1 MIVNSLP
8 VNIRSMSSPAPGTVR
23 CVGGIVHDAA
33 GRLLLIKRGNEPGR
47 GLWAVPG
54 GRVEPGETDKEAVVR
69 EIFEETGLDVI
80 PGTLAGSV
88 MIGPFAIN
96 DYVCALA
103 GGTLKAGDDATEVR
117 WVDAA
122 AFSELD
128 QVSGLVDNLMTTL
141 SDWRVLPRK

>member
-1 MIVNSLP
+1 
-8 VNIRSMSSPAPGTVR
+8 MSSPVPGTVR

-47 GLWAVPG
+47 GLWSVPG

-88 MIGPFAIN
+88 TIGPFAIN
-96 DYVCALA
+96 DYVCTLA

-117 WVDAA
+117 WADAA
-122 AFSELD
+122 DFSQLD
-128 QVSGLVDNLMTTL
+128 QISGLVDNLMTTL
-141 SDWRVLPRK
+141 SNWKVLPRS